1 MGIEQ
6 PRRTPAVHR
15 AVDVLDAVGHNVAT
29 TPAALAAELTMAKS
43 SIGDLVEALEVE
55 NLLRRAINGNLRLG
69 IRLAAATAGTPED
82 PTLVERALRVLGQ
95 IAYFDSHTVSF
106 VRVVGLQALCV
117 DVRMGQHPLALTPR
131 PGQSRPMADS
141 AGAAAVLR
149 SVSERTARELV
160 DRYADHQGITPQ
172 NIQDALT
179 TITAVDQDGARVVRL
194 TDSYGIVQLGIRVGA
209 DDSDAHIAAVLHLPD
224 RLADP
229 TTLLRGETA
238 LADLAARL
246 SSRA

>member
-15 AVDVLDAVGHNVAT
+15 AVDVLDAVGHEVAT
-29 TPAALAAELTMAKS
+29 TPAALAAKLAMAKS
-43 SIGDLVEALEVE
+43 STGDLIEALEIE
-55 NLLRRAINGNLRLG
+55 NLLRRASTGKLRLG
-69 IRLAAATAGTPED
+69 ARLAATTAGTPQD

-95 IAYFDSHTVSF
+95 IADFDRHTVSF

-131 PGQSRPMADS
+131 PGQSRPITES

-149 SVSERTARELV
+149 GVNESTARELV
-160 DRYADHQGITPQ
+160 YQYADHQGVTPR

-179 TITAVDQDGARVVRL
+179 TIAAVDQDEARVARL
-194 TDSYGIVQLGIRVGA
+194 TDAHGIVQLGIRLGA
-209 DDSDAHIAAVLHLPD
+209 DDSDERAAAVLHLPN

-229 TTLLRGETA
+229 ATLRRGSAA
-238 LADLAARL
+238 LTDLAARL
-246 SSRA
+246 SPRG